1 MKVSVYDTYVPKK
14 DNVIMHFDILV
25 EEGTSEEKVYEY
37 GKLYL
42 ENKGIAN
49 SKLTT
54 SECNFCHIEVAP
66 ENVKNEIASKGFFI
80 IEIEN
85 CN

>member
-14 DNVIMHFDILV
+14 DNVLMHFDVLV

-42 ENKGIAN
+42 KEKGMN
-49 SKLTT
+49 NTKLTV
-54 SECNFCHIEVAP
+54 SECKFCHIEIAP
-66 ENVKNEIASKGFFI
+66 ENVQNEIISKGFSI
-80 IEIEN
+80 IEMEN